1 MSKLLKRTVFLS
13 LVFAF
18 PSISIAQDFSKKTI
32 NIVVGFS
39 AGGGYDVYSRVIA
52 RFLPRHIPGQPAV
65 VVQNMPGAGSNKAT
79 SFIYSLAPADGTAIG
94 AVAPGAIVAPLLDPG
109 AGVTFDPTKLIYL
122 GSADSLALTCVTLKS
137 SKVQSFEDTRTKP
150 STFGAVSS
158 GSSTFDYAWLHRKTS
173 NARFE
178 IISGYPGT
186 SDIALAM
193 ERGEVDGVCGMD
205 WSSFKSLRP
214 DWLRDKKANVIVQI
228 TPVPNAELNAMDVP
242 EIWKYVD
249 TDRERKIVELVA
261 AQQLFGRPYIIP
273 PTTPPAI
280 AQTLR
285 LAFEKVLAD
294 SDFLQEAAKVG
305 LSITAIDG
313 NSVQAAV
320 EKMFAAPR
328 DLVDAARGSI
338 KP

>member
-1 MSKLLKRTVFLS
+1 
-13 LVFAF
+13 
-18 PSISIAQDFSKKTI
+18 
-32 NIVVGFS
+32 
-39 AGGGYDVYSRVIA
+39 
-52 RFLPRHIPGQPAV
+52 
-65 VVQNMPGAGSNKAT
+65 
-79 SFIYSLAPADGTAIG
+79 
-94 AVAPGAIVAPLLDPG
+94 
-109 AGVTFDPTKLIYL
+109 
-122 GSADSLALTCVTLKS
+122 
-137 SKVQSFEDTRTKP
+137 
-150 STFGAVSS
+150 
-158 GSSTFDYAWLHRKTS
+158 
-173 NARFE
+173 
-178 IISGYPGT
+178 
-186 SDIALAM
+186 M